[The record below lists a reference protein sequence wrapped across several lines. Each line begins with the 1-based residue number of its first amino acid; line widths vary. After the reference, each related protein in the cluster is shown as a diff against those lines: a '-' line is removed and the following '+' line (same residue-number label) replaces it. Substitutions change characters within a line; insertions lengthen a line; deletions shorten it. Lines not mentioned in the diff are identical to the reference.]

1 MAWQSEAI
9 NQTPPQCQLATLKP
23 YLSIGEKKRKKKS
36 GGSPRHQ
43 PEPVAAL
50 KTYLTAAAI
59 NPTGGKKI
67 WEPAEEPPKGS
78 IFDTSRAGFRR
89 NLPALIVTAPHK
101 IGDKNAIKTEE
112 KKNKKA
118 KSHLFGSPILFSSP
132 LLAANPSPNPIRRR
146 RHRHGG
152 VDERGEML
160 LPCQG
165 DVPAAA
171 GEAAA
176 ITGRCRVRYCYR
188 DWILGSFYFLFA
200 FFGCFVGI
208 ATPSFVLDVSGSS
221 SEIVFL
227 YLYGLDTWIWLGG
240 AVSTWQSCCRNSRRL
255 VPLCRCSQSAAGCW
269 IKVRDFIQ
277 EF

>member
-1 MAWQSEAI
+1 
-9 NQTPPQCQLATLKP
+9 
-23 YLSIGEKKRKKKS
+23 
-36 GGSPRHQ
+36 
-43 PEPVAAL
+43 VAAL

-176 ITGRCRVRYCYR
+176 ITGRCR
-188 DWILGSFYFLFA
+188 S
-200 FFGCFVGI
+200 
-208 ATPSFVLDVSGSS
+208 
-221 SEIVFL
+221 
-227 YLYGLDTWIWLGG
+227 
-240 AVSTWQSCCRNSRRL
+240 
-255 VPLCRCSQSAAGCW
+255 VPGRVAAGTAEDWSLCAGAPNLRQA
-269 IKVRDFIQ
+269 VESRDNENVCYCFAPWSKGTW
-277 EF
+277 